1 MKIRP
6 GYLLLQKSG
15 LKVAVEEKK
24 ESEYRCAT
32 RILKNVHGHLK
43 VGALSS
49 FH

>member
-6 GYLLLQKSG
+6 GRLLLRKSW

-24 ESEYRCAT
+24 ESEHRCPN